1 MNFLRKRKPLGGAD
15 ISLVNK
21 FRKVSDQEILRWV
34 DNTHT
39 GLGMNIQ
46 ELRKNLGTHDTAL
59 IYVADI
65 VTGTEALQA
74 AMFVLKERRISDSFQ

>member
-1 MNFLRKRKPLGGAD
+1 MKLFRKKAIAD
-15 ISLVNK
+15 VRMDLVNK
-21 FRKVSDQEILRWV
+21 FRKVSDQEILLWV

-39 GLGMNIQ
+39 GMGQNVQ

-65 VTGTEALQA
+65 LTGTEALRA
-74 AMFVLKERRISDSFQ
+74 AMYVLKERRISDSFQ